1 MIDTGLSTE
10 NFGTLN
16 SVFKKY
22 PQISQVILFG
32 SRAKGTAGNNSDIDL
47 AIVGI
52 DDELQIQA
60 IAMELE
66 ELPLP
71 YQFDVKA
78 FSSITNPK
86 LKEHIQ
92 RVGMLIFPCNKRTTN
107 MTECK
112 NEENKHH
119 HRGKSSESL
128 LDKSRILA
136 NLSIKPGLVVLDAGC
151 GNGYMTKEFAKLA
164 GKTGMVYALDPDTV
178 SIDILKAETSGMNV
192 EAFAGDITQETK
204 LAESSIDLIYLSTVI
219 HGFSKIQM
227 KGFLKE
233 IKRLLKPG
241 GKLAIVEI
249 KKENTPFG
257 PPLDIR
263 LSPEE
268 LKKIIDLT
276 PAQLV
281 DVGEYFYMQVFNK

>member
-1 MIDTGLSTE
+1 
-10 NFGTLN
+10 
-16 SVFKKY
+16 
-22 PQISQVILFG
+22 
-32 SRAKGTAGNNSDIDL
+32 
-47 AIVGI
+47 
-52 DDELQIQA
+52 
-60 IAMELE
+60 
-66 ELPLP
+66 
-71 YQFDVKA
+71 
-78 FSSITNPK
+78 
-86 LKEHIQ
+86 
-92 RVGMLIFPCNKRTTN
+92 

-112 NEENKHH
+112 NEEKKHH

-136 NLSIKPGLVVLDAGC
+136 NLYIKPGLVVLDAGC
-151 GNGYMTKEFAKLA
+151 GNGYMTKEFAKLT

-178 SIDILKAETSGMNV
+178 SIDILKSETSGMNV
-192 EAFAGDITQETK
+192 EAFAGDITKETK
-204 LAESSIDLIYLSTVI
+204 LASSSIDLIYLSTVI
-219 HGFSKIQM
+219 HGFPESQR
-227 KGFLKE
+227 KGFLEE

-257 PPLDIR
+257 PPLNIR